1 MEHSHSEKR
10 ILDFA
15 RTHSLAAD
23 SVVAGVQAG
32 LRFQT
37 SCFPAA
43 VGSAAVGFAAAA
55 AAAVVVVVA
64 AAAGSKLRLSRRRDH
79 HSVVAAAA
87 EQIRKPR
94 PAVEAA

>member
-37 SCFPAA
+37 SYFPAA
-43 VGSAAVGFAAAA
+43 VGSAAA

-64 AAAGSKLRLSRRRDH
+64 AAGLKLRLSRRRDH

-87 EQIRKPR
+87 E
-94 PAVEAA
+94 

>member
-1 MEHSHSEKR
+1 MEHSRSEKW

-43 VGSAAVGFAAAA
+43 VGSAA
-55 AAAVVVVVA
+55 AAAVVVVVVV
-64 AAAGSKLRLSRRRDH
+64 AAAGLKLRLSRRRDH

-87 EQIRKPR
+87 E
-94 PAVEAA
+94 

>member
-1 MEHSHSEKR
+1 MEHSHSEKW

-32 LRFQT
+32 LRLQT

-43 VGSAAVGFAAAA
+43 VGSAAAA
-55 AAAVVVVVA
+55 AAAVVVV
-64 AAAGSKLRLSRRRDH
+64 AAAGLKLRLSRRRDH

-87 EQIRKPR
+87 E
-94 PAVEAA
+94 

>member
-1 MEHSHSEKR
+1 MEHSHSEKW

-43 VGSAAVGFAAAA
+43 VGSAAAAAA
-55 AAAVVVVVA
+55 VVVVVVA
-64 AAAGSKLRLSRRRDH
+64 AAAGLKLRLSRRRDH

-87 EQIRKPR
+87 E
-94 PAVEAA
+94 

>member
-1 MEHSHSEKR
+1 MEHPHSEKW

-23 SVVAGVQAG
+23 SAVAGVQAG

-43 VGSAAVGFAAAA
+43 VGSAAAAAV
-55 AAAVVVVVA
+55 VVVVVA
-64 AAAGSKLRLSRRRDH
+64 AAAGLKLRLSRRRGH

-87 EQIRKPR
+87 E
-94 PAVEAA
+94 